1 MAERDQTRTYSR
13 KDSVVFLKTDEPFG
27 GLSNMAGGYP
37 IHVNGVR
44 ILTSEALYQ
53 VCRFPHLPD
62 VQKLI
67 IGQVSPMTAKMRSK
81 PYRKDSRADW
91 DQVRVRIMRWS
102 LRMKLAN
109 NWNTFSALLLKTG
122 ERPIVEESR
131 KDPFWGAKVVDD
143 GDTLVGMNVLGRLLM
158 ELREQ
163 VKQQGRDAALDI
175 APPDIP
181 QFLLFG
187 RPIEVA
193 VGVPTPQAVE
203 AQEQGSLFG
212 ADTAVAVE
220 VAVAPVSVA
229 PAKAAYEAYRPARMR
244 WLPPVPEHWNE
255 QRAKTFFR
263 EVDERSRTGQEE
275 LLSVSHLTGVT
286 PRSQKNVTMF
296 KAASYVGSKLCQPG
310 DIVINTLWAWMAALG
325 ASRHTGIVSPA
336 YGVYR
341 PHRADSF
348 NPTYL
353 DYLLRTRAYT
363 AEYIGRSTGI
373 RASRL
378 RLYPNQFL
386 DIVLLQPPRPE
397 QDQIVAYLR
406 AQDTHIARFIKAK
419 RDLIGLLTEQKLRII
434 NQAIT
439 RGFDS
444 SVTLKPSGVDWLE
457 EVPLDWTV
465 CRLKTQLTANDGGCW
480 GDDPVGNGGT
490 PVLRSTEQAIDGS
503 WRIDSPALRQLS
515 EDEVRSKKLRA
526 GDLVI
531 TKSSGSE
538 KHIGKTSLVTK
549 EIEELGCCFSNFMQR
564 LRPKSS
570 VSPKWIWYLLNS
582 RIGRDQMAFGS
593 NSTTGLG
600 NLTREVIGN
609 VWFALPPQEAQ
620 DQLISQLEKALHPV
634 DAVIEQERKQIQ
646 LAREYRDRL
655 IADVVTGQ
663 VDVRGWQPGPDDV
676 VDDAAL
682 AALGD
687 DPNDVT
693 EEEDGNGED

>member
-1 MAERDQTRTYSR
+1 MGGRDQTRTYRR
-13 KDSVVFLKTDEPFG
+13 KESVVFLKTDEPFG

-62 VQKLI
+62 VQKMI
-67 IGQVSPMTAKMRSK
+67 IGQISPMTAKMRSK
-81 PYRKDSRADW
+81 PYRKDSRPDW
-91 DQVRVRIMRWS
+91 DQVRVRIMRWC

-109 NWNTFSALLLKTG
+109 NWNTFSELLLRTG

-131 KDPFWGAKVVDD
+131 KDDFWGAKVIND
-143 GDTLVGMNVLGRLLM
+143 GGTLVGMNVLGRLLM

-163 VKQQGRDAALDI
+163 VKQQGRDAALDV

-193 VGVPTPQAVE
+193 SGSPPPQAAD

-212 ADTAVAVE
+212 AETAVSVE
-220 VAVAPVSVA
+220 ASAPPVAAPSH
-229 PAKAAYEAYRPARMR
+229 KAAYEAYRTARMR

-325 ASRHTGIVSPA
+325 ASRHAGIVSPA

-341 PHRADSF
+341 PRRADSF
-348 NPTYL
+348 NPAYL
-353 DYLLRTRAYT
+353 DYLLRTRAYV

-386 DIVLLQPPRPE
+386 DIPLLQPPRAE
-397 QDQIVAYLR
+397 QDQIVTYLR
-406 AQDTHIARFIKAK
+406 AQDAHIGRFIKAK
-419 RDLIGLLTEQKLRII
+419 RDMIALLTEQKLRII
-434 NQAIT
+434 DQAVT
-439 RGFDS
+439 RGLDA
-444 SVTLKPSGVDWLE
+444 SVRLKPSGIDWLGDVPE
-457 EVPLDWTV
+457 HWNVALLKHIADVRFSGVDKHSHDHETPVRLCNYTDVYKNDEITGEMEQMQATATVGEISRLTLSAGDVIITKDSESPDDIAVPAWVPESLPGVVCAYHLGLLRPEPERILGEFLFRAIGSARIAEQFHVLATGVTRFALSKHDVKNAVIPLPPLDEQKAICKWLSNE
-465 CRLKTQLTANDGGCW
+465 CKPLEDAIQRAEEEIRL
-480 GDDPVGNGGT
+480 
-490 PVLRSTEQAIDGS
+490 I
-503 WRIDSPALRQLS
+503 
-515 EDEVRSKKLRA
+515 
-526 GDLVI
+526 
-531 TKSSGSE
+531 
-538 KHIGKTSLVTK
+538 
-549 EIEELGCCFSNFMQR
+549 
-564 LRPKSS
+564 
-570 VSPKWIWYLLNS
+570 
-582 RIGRDQMAFGS
+582 
-593 NSTTGLG
+593 
-600 NLTREVIGN
+600 
-609 VWFALPPQEAQ
+609 
-620 DQLISQLEKALHPV
+620 
-634 DAVIEQERKQIQ
+634 
-646 LAREYRDRL
+646 REYRDRL

-663 VDVRGWQPGPDDV
+663 VDVRSWVPGPDDV
-676 VDDAAL
+676 VADEDLALLADEEAPDA
-682 AALGD
+682 D
-687 DPNDVT
+687 
-693 EEEDGNGED
+693 GEDDDGDN